1 MGEIRFYEGPEAT
14 LHCIGR
20 LSSEVSQ
27 QYDLSLISAPVP
39 NQQTNSCTLIGVQP
53 GTKIR
58 LYDHAKP
65 HDDEECAE
73 ITVRAFVENKVVP
86 FLNAASSDPEVD
98 VKLRRGQG
106 VQGKV
111 ARIEIVSAGS

>member
-27 QYDLSLISAPVP
+27 LYDLSLISAPVP
-39 NQQTNSCTLIGVQP
+39 NQQTHSCTLIGVKP

-58 LYDHAKP
+58 LYDSAKP
-65 HDDEECAE
+65 SADEECAE
-73 ITVRAFVENKVVP
+73 ITVRVLVDNKVIP
-86 FLNAASSDPEVD
+86 FLNVASSDTEVD
-98 VKLRRGQG
+98 VTLRRGQG
-106 VQGKV
+106 VQGTV
-111 ARIEIVSAGS
+111 SRIEIVSAPA